1 MIPGSPCEH
10 QPRSAGQRSVQKL
23 PSPARRHLRLGLASE
38 TQRDRPAWGGCQ
50 VFKSD
55 CLGQT
60 GTSHFGVW
68 WKQPA
73 ALAWNFPA
81 LLHNFCL
88 LALEPNRAAL
98 DAERCSAERPAQDKP
113 LAAESSASAELSLDT
128 SPPPCRPGL
137 SAAQRAFQLTVSS
150 SGHWCQFYWGPRRE
164 KWSVWKWK
172 EEHLVNWSQ
181 QVCSRLGTS
190 PPLPAS
196 FINS

>member
-1 MIPGSPCEH
+1 MNI
-10 QPRSAGQRSVQKL
+10 
-23 PSPARRHLRLGLASE
+23 SPARRVGGVCRNCRVLPGGICAWVSLRRLSAIVQLG
-38 TQRDRPAWGGCQ
+38 GGCQ

-73 ALAWNFPA
+73 ALAWNFPV
-81 LLHNFCL
+81 LLHNLCL

-98 DAERCSAERPAQDKP
+98 NAERCSAERPAQDKP

-128 SPPPCRPGL
+128 SPPPRRPGL